1 MLKLLELL
9 KKDMDEKKIKQEDCH
24 EDTLGQGVLTL
35 TSKRIAFDKTRSG
48 IMDFSKHMGE
58 TILDIPLSDITHT
71 WREGLLM
78 KKACIS
84 AKTSDGEQ
92 TYKFGVFNVG
102 GWVDSIQDA
111 LDDQ

>member
-1 MLKLLELL
+1 
-9 KKDMDEKKIKQEDCH
+9 MDEKKLKQEDCH
-24 EDTLGQGVLTL
+24 EDNLGQGVLTL
-35 TSKRIAFDKTRSG
+35 TTKRIAFDKTRSR

-58 TILDIPLSDITHT
+58 TILDIPLSDVTHT

-84 AKTSDGEQ
+84 ARTSDGEQ

-102 GWVDSIQDA
+102 GWVDEIQDA
-111 LDDQ
+111 IDDQQS

>member
-1 MLKLLELL
+1 
-9 KKDMDEKKIKQEDCH
+9 MDEKKLKQEDCH
-24 EDTLGQGVLTL
+24 EDSLGQGVLTL
-35 TSKRIAFDKTRSG
+35 TNKRIAFDKTRSR
-48 IMDFSKHMGE
+48 IMDLSKHMGE
-58 TILDIPLSDITHT
+58 TILDIPLNDISHT

-84 AKTSDGEQ
+84 ARTNDCDK

-111 LDDQ
+111 IDDQQS